1 MDTSL
6 YYREKGRGIP
16 LILLHGN
23 GENGDY
29 FRHQIEHFSKSY
41 RVIALS

>member
-29 FRHQIEHFSKSY
+29 FLHQIDIFPRATES
-41 RVIALS
+41 LP